1 MMFWHC
7 RKFFNK
13 LFENPF
19 FFRWYQ
25 HYEKAF
31 NQAALKFLWLTF
43 QWSTLSGSQCNGC
56 CHFWFSF
63 NQTSWITKM
72 VSHAWRERIYKYV
85 FTRDPRKYEFLRFYN
100 PIIWF
105 IKVMPHSRLYYA
117 IFMWCTQWKK
127 HAWESTTISEEDW
140 NSGYLRNAFLAGIS
154 AAAGKI
160 LKPSRLIWSSY

>member
-43 QWSTLSGSQCNGC
+43 QWSTLSGSQSNGC

-105 IKVMPHSRLYYA
+105 IKVMPHSRLILCNFHVMY
-117 IFMWCTQWKK
+117 
-127 HAWESTTISEEDW
+127 SVEETRMRIYNHFW
-140 NSGYLRNAFLAGIS
+140 G
-154 AAAGKI
+154 
-160 LKPSRLIWSSY
+160 RLEFGVP